1 MLVWASAL
9 WFRTSMYR
17 YVSTG
22 PLAHL
27 FAHFAYSFACFTL
40 LTHSLASH
48 CLLCSAVLIHSL
60 AHSLPSSRESE
71 WLYVSKRSGFVLQRS
86 GPVIPVDYWR
96 VLRGIC
102 SKAFSESISYL
113 PLIRVLKLWSRT
125 AKCPSTLWA
134 RIIKN
139 PDVRTGLLGR
149 SFACWLAPFTYY
161 LAPHCSLNLRAMLSS
176 LACSLAQP
184 LNPELVGK

>member
-1 MLVWASAL
+1 MDLLHRNFSG
-9 WFRTSMYR
+9 R
-17 YVSTG
+17 YKGVKITCI
-22 PLAHL
+22 P
-27 FAHFAYSFACFTL
+27 
-40 LTHSLASH
+40 
-48 CLLCSAVLIHSL
+48 I
-60 AHSLPSSRESE
+60 
-71 WLYVSKRSGFVLQRS
+71 
-86 GPVIPVDYWR
+86 IPVDYWQ

-102 SKAFSESISYL
+102 SKAFSESISYF

-184 LNPELVGK
+184 LNPELVGKWVMNAGLSGCSGPLCSI